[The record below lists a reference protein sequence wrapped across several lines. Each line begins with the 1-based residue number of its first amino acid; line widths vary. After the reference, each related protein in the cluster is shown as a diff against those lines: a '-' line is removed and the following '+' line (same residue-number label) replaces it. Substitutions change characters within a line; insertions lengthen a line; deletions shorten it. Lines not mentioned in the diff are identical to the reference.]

1 VQTDPSLVTF
11 LYSLSND
18 GMQFG
23 PEQTLFAL
31 AQGAQDSFGVTP
43 AFVTRSG
50 HVLGVLYG
58 ANPQDLLSATDAI
71 FARWLQKKVEVVNS
85 NGIAVAARGAYGPDR
100 QWFAADGSGKLQ
112 GTIHMFAEDGVTPL
126 ATGSI
131 DLSAG
136 KAYALVVQ

>member
-85 NGIAVAARGAYGPDR
+85 NGIAVAARGGYGPDR